1 MWLKV
6 TLVVVGI
13 LVGLPLLLALVGLFL
28 PRDHV
33 ATLTVRHDVPVER
46 VWALVSDPPG
56 WPSWNRDVTEV
67 KRLEDRDGRPVW
79 RLEGKRGGFALQI
92 DEVEPK
98 RRFVTRIVDETAFGG
113 TWTWELATEDAG
125 TRLTL
130 TEHGEV
136 HNLIFR
142 TLSRFVFDQRA
153 TIEAWNR
160 ALASACATP

>member
-13 LVGLPLLLALVGLFL
+13 LVGVPVLLALVGLFL

-33 ATLTVRHDVPVER
+33 ATLTVRHDAPVER

-56 WPSWNRDVTEV
+56 WPSWNGDLSEV
-67 KRLEDRDGRPVW
+67 KRLDDRDGRPVW
-79 RLEGKRGGFALQI
+79 RLEGKLGGFTLEI
-92 DEVEPK
+92 VEVEPM
-98 RRFVTRIVDETAFGG
+98 RRMVTRVVDESAFGG
-113 TWTWELATEDAG
+113 TWTWELEPAEAG

-136 HNLIFR
+136 YNPIFR
-142 TLSRFVFDQRA
+142 TLGRFVFDERA

-160 ALASACATP
+160 ALASALAG